1 MNFKID
7 PIIPWAPAAFPQNIK
22 SELMRR
28 EGNRSFNYVKDVDGN
43 WGDSDGAWS
52 TAKGPMVSWC
62 RITSNG
68 QGRERDNNGKLL
80 DPKDIKPG
88 FIFSGGKVFYKTY
101 GFGKTANSKS
111 RGNEQVIGYQPNA
124 WNTPHIINNDKT
136 NAYPVNVPCPEI
148 SSINVEIQKEL
159 YRRATIEWV
168 CFSKAQLEYMTPYFL
183 VPGISC
189 VLEWGW
195 NHYNPDCLLDVA
207 DTKKLKDLMN
217 NPYLLYTD
225 HILKSNG
232 NYDVMIGIVTNFD
245 WSIDGNK
252 FKCKTEITSR
262 DRIYAGLV
270 TKATIEQAETLFD
283 INGNELPESQKE
295 PPKFIMGSLEEF
307 IKNDIMSI
315 KDVVNK
321 NSALFDY
328 LKEREDV
335 AAGIKQ
341 DAPTAPAV
349 NTITN
354 NNVSVPSS
362 VYFQQS
368 TQNTTPNL
376 TVSPTNTANN
386 YVSSALYDKIKA
398 SSNLN
403 NVSNFINYVKSSHP
417 ANWKEYVYGIFF
429 GRDTDKSSASTIDE
443 YYSDAASDFDRKSQ
457 NELWL
462 NFGLV
467 VDILNYHA
475 SNLKFGDAEVF
486 KISID
491 DIKITA
497 HINMISTD
505 GGVLLIPNS
514 VAPKYFVGGGLP
526 TDDSLKQI
534 FSHASTS
541 IPVNK
546 QLTVENFGH
555 ANVKLYQMCNQQPYA
570 HIMRDDLSELI
581 NQIRTENVGTRN
593 YRFPFCEIGTANDEG
608 YLKDL
613 YINVNALTDPN
624 ATTYTEFIENLLSR
638 IMGAC
643 GSFWDLKLVSAAGDP
658 GITEQSTMKIVD
670 TKYIP
675 KNITGEP
682 PYVFKVMSDESILL
696 GMEFH
701 PILSNA
707 VAIRTMYAPAD
718 VTSTNKIKLNNG
730 SNELLDYKFKDRL
743 TIADNIKT
751 APIKNPDSDGIIRG
765 MLNMVQTVSPPPNTK
780 NAYQMTTQTLSA
792 SDMKFISDRKANN
805 TDYAAAIGNPGIGGN
820 DLSNSD
826 WRPSGTIIVRR
837 LVLPNTDL
845 LNFLLDDGDF
855 ENNTGYTGIMPNIKT
870 SFTLQGIGGL
880 RTFQMFLVELPEP
893 YSKENIVFRITNV
906 TETLSKGQW
915 TTTIVAGIIPLRG
928 YIKTKLGLK

>member
-88 FIFSGGKVFYKTY
+88 FIFSGGKDFYQTY
-101 GFGKTANSKS
+101 GFGKTANSNS

-207 DTKKLKDLMN
+207 ETKKLKDLMN

-245 WSIDGNK
+245 WSIEGNK

-315 KDVVNK
+315 KDVANK
-321 NSALFDY
+321 QSDLHMY
-328 LKEREDV
+328 LIEQESV
-335 AAGIKQ
+335 AAGLRPATPADI
-341 DAPTAPAV
+341 APTFAV
-349 NTITN
+349 TN
-354 NNVSVPSS
+354 RSHNQKVLVKDG
-362 VYFQQS
+362 VHY
-368 TQNTTPNL
+368 
-376 TVSPTNTANN
+376 AGN
-386 YVSSALYDKIKA
+386 YLYDKIT
-398 SSNLN
+398 SNSNLN
-403 NVSNFINYVKSSHP
+403 NVSNFINYVRESHP
-417 ANWKEYVYGIFF
+417 DNWKEYVYGIFF
-429 GRDTDKSSASTIDE
+429 GRNTDKSSTSTIDRK
-443 YYSDAASDFDRKSQ
+443 YSAAGKDFDREKQ
-457 NELWL
+457 DELWL

-475 SNLKFGDAEVF
+475 SHLKFGDAEVF
-486 KISID
+486 KISVD

-497 HINMISTD
+497 HKNMISTD
-505 GGVLLIPNS
+505 GGALLIPNS
-514 VAPKYFVGGGLP
+514 VAPKYFYGSALLATENLSKEE
-526 TDDSLKQI
+526 TDNLKN
-534 FSHASTS
+534 ASKS
-541 IPVNK
+541 YKFDDESFADRKLSDVCL
-546 QLTVENFGH
+546 QLNHV
-555 ANVKLYQMCNQQPYA
+555 VY
-570 HIMRDDLSELI
+570 RDDLNELI
-581 NQIRTENVGTRN
+581 NKVRIENSSNRAFTKRDFS
-593 YRFPFCEIGTANDEG
+593 FPSTDATKFDDG

-613 YINVNALTDPN
+613 YVNVNLLTLLTKNSDIK
-624 ATTYTEFIENLLSR
+624 TYTEFIESLLAS
-638 IMGAC
+638 ISSAC
-643 GSFWDLKLVSAAGDP
+643 GNFWDLKLVSAAGDP
-658 GITEQSTMKIVD
+658 DITKPSTMKIID
-670 TKYIP
+670 TKYVP
-675 KNITGEP
+675 KNTTGEQ
-682 PYVFKVMSDESILL
+682 PYTFKYMSDENILL

-707 VAIRTMYAPAD
+707 VAIRTIYAPTD
-718 VTSTNKIKLNNG
+718 NTKSNKIRLNNG

-743 TIADNIKT
+743 TIDDSIKT
-751 APIKNPDSDGIIRG
+751 PTVKNSPDSKIKLGILKQLQVLTPTDK
-765 MLNMVQTVSPPPNTK
+765 M
-780 NAYQMTTQTLSA
+780 YQMTTREPMTAGQLQY
-792 SDMKFISDRKANN
+792 ANAHPEMIQGKTVVD
-805 TDYAAAIGNPGIGGN
+805 TDSGN
-820 DLSNSD
+820 
-826 WRPSGTIIVRR
+826 IIVRR

-845 LNFLLDDGDF
+845 LNMLFDDGDY
-855 ENNTGYTGIMPNIKT
+855 EGNTGYTGIMPNIKAT
-870 SFTLQGIGGL
+870 FTLQGIGGL
-880 RTFQMFLVELPEP
+880 RTFQMFLVDLPEP